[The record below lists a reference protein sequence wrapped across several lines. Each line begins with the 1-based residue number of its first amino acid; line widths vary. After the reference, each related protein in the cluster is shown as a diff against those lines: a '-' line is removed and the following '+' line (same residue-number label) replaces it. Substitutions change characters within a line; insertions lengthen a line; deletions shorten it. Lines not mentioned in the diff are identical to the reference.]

1 MLAQD
6 LATPYPTVRM
16 DTSAREAAQLLTER
30 HLPGLI
36 IVDEHDHPVAIL
48 PGSQVLRLL
57 VPAYV
62 QDDPTLAR
70 VLEEKYAD
78 RISDVLSGKTVA
90 DMLPSDS
97 DRKKLPVVAPDDT
110 VLEIAAIM
118 AANRSPVVAVVEA
131 RDKKAPLIGAV
142 TTADLLERLLSGSA
156 GSGTT
161 DAS

>member
-1 MLAQD
+1 MN
-6 LATPYPTVRM
+6 TP
-16 DTSAREAAQLLTER
+16 AREAAQLLAER

-36 IVDEHDHPVAIL
+36 VVDDNDHPVAIL

-70 VLEEKYAD
+70 VLDEKYAD
-78 RISDVLSGKTVA
+78 KICDVLDGKTVA
-90 DMLPSDS
+90 DMLPADS

-110 VLEIAAIM
+110 ALEIAAIM
-118 AANRSPVVAVVEA
+118 AANRSPVVAVVEE
-131 RDKKAPLIGAV
+131 RKPKAPLIGAISV
-142 TTADLLERLLSGSA
+142 SDLLERLLAGTSEADSA
-156 GSGTT
+156 

>member
-16 DTSAREAAQLLTER
+16 GTSAREAAQLLAER

-36 IVDEHDHPVAIL
+36 VVDEDDHPVAIL

-57 VPAYV
+57 VPTYV

-78 RISDVLSGKTVA
+78 KICDVLDGKTVR

-97 DRKKLPVVAPDDT
+97 ERKKLPIVAPDDT
-110 VLEIAAIM
+110 VLEIAALM
-118 AANRSPVVAVVEA
+118 AANRSPVVAVVE
-131 RDKKAPLIGAV
+131 RRNKKAPLIGAV
-142 TTADLLERLLSGSA
+142 TASDLLERLLARTAGVAEGS
-156 GSGTT
+156 
-161 DAS
+161 

>member
-1 MLAQD
+1 VLAQD
-6 LATPYPTVRM
+6 LAAPYPTVRM
-16 DTSAREAAQLLTER
+16 NTPAREAAQLLAER

-36 IVDEHDHPVAIL
+36 VVDDNDHPVPIL

-78 RISDVLSGKTVA
+78 KISEVLAGRTVA
-90 DMLPSDS
+90 DMLPA
-97 DRKKLPVVAPDDT
+97 DRKTLPIVAPDDT
-110 VLEIAAIM
+110 VLEIAALM
-118 AANRSPVVAVVEA
+118 AANRSPLVAVVE
-131 RDKKAPLIGAV
+131 RRNKKAPMIGAV
-142 TTADLLERLLSGSA
+142 TAADLLERLLAGTASA
-156 GSGTT
+156 NVT